1 MHTCDSLAVNS
12 QMRLITRANIIVE
25 LIGRSCRVRTD
36 EDWNYHSERVHRDYG
51 EKLAVTCPSPSVFS
65 PSSEYAKFPM
75 QLQLRQHGKVTGRQ
89 GGRRRG
95 GGRRE
100 WGKGSTGTRHQDST
114 LRRVHFLHAGV
125 HIWSSYKPQ
134 CESFAGV
141 VVVVVALRMTSLQIP
156 EHVVL
161 NETVR
166 MQCNFNLDKEQLY
179 SVKWYKDGHEFYRFT
194 PRDRPEVLM
203 FPVRGVNV
211 NVSATCKDT

>member
-1 MHTCDSLAVNS
+1 MWFTSGEFASAPYHACEYYRRIDRT
-12 QMRLITRANIIVE
+12 IV
-25 LIGRSCRVRTD
+25 SRVD
-36 EDWNYHSERVHRDYG
+36 
-51 EKLAVTCPSPSVFS
+51 
-65 PSSEYAKFPM
+65 
-75 QLQLRQHGKVTGRQ
+75 
-89 GGRRRG
+89 RRRLKLPLRESTSRLWRKARGDLPVPERIQSLEWIRKVSHAAATATARKGDREARGKEEGRGEG
-95 GGRRE
+95 GGER
-100 WGKGSTGTRHQDST
+100 GKGSTGTRHQDST
-114 LRRVHFLHAGV
+114 LRRVHFLHTGV
-125 HIWSSYKPQ
+125 HIRSFYKPQ